1 MKKLLAILSV
11 LLLFSTVLGD
21 ATDTRISSIRPQ
33 HDSGFF
39 VEFSSIGYSFENNE
53 ITSQPLFDILGQFNL
68 GFKHYFTK
76 NTVFSAQGF
85 FVDAQ
90 FVPTVYGGAE
100 RTDPGIFV
108 LLGRTYLHG
117 DYPIYNLSVKPHIE
131 VLSGGAIIDDGYAI
145 GSLSKSAITVA
156 FSVNT
161 NIEIFSRVES
171 GLLID
176 VLHSST
182 DTSVQE
188 AINQARRDMAYVVA
202 NVGLTWYYDSYSGI
216 EVGYRFFLLNRDSP
230 FTYFQGLSYTDYV
243 FNYLKL
249 LNDSLPPEEKI
260 IIPFITTD
268 YYISFSVKF

>member
-1 MKKLLAILSV
+1 MKKLLTAVLA
-11 LLLFSTVLGD
+11 LLLLSTVFGI

-33 HDSGFF
+33 HESGFF

-68 GFKHYFTK
+68 GFRHYFTK
-76 NTVFSAQGF
+76 NTVLSAQGF
-85 FVDAQ
+85 FVDTQ
-90 FVPTVYGGAE
+90 FVPTVYWGAE

-131 VLSGGAIIDDGYAI
+131 LLSGGAIIDDGYAI
-145 GSLSKSAITVA
+145 GSLGKSAITVA

-171 GLLID
+171 GWLMD
-176 VLHSST
+176 VLRSST

-188 AINQARRDMAYVVA
+188 TINQVRRDTAYAVA
-202 NVGLTWYYDSYSGI
+202 NAGLTWYYDSYSGI
-216 EVGYRFFLLNRDSP
+216 EIGYRFFLLNRDSLL
-230 FTYFQGLSYTDYV
+230 TYFQGFSYTDYV
-243 FNYLKL
+243 FNYFKL
-249 LNDSLPPEEKI
+249 MNDSLPPEEKF